1 MSTSNDRTS
10 TEFRHSEQPSR
21 SGGTD
26 EPPLN
31 PIQGRAPISG
41 AAIPHTSDEVPVMKE
56 SAAAV
61 LNGQLPTY
69 VTLDQAAQI
78 TEQSV
83 KTIRRR
89 IADGTLPAYR
99 FGGRNIRIR
108 LDDLEAA
115 ARLIPAARSW
125 ADQR

>member
-1 MSTSNDRTS
+1 MTA
-10 TEFRHSEQPSR
+10 Q
-21 SGGTD
+21 
-26 EPPLN
+26 
-31 PIQGRAPISG
+31 QAGR
-41 AAIPHTSDEVPVMKE
+41 EV
-56 SAAAV
+56 
-61 LNGQLPTY
+61 PTY
-69 VTLDQAAQI
+69 VTLEHAAQI

-115 ARLIPAARSW
+115 ARPIPTAQTWRENS
-125 ADQR
+125 

>member
-1 MSTSNDRTS
+1 MTA
-10 TEFRHSEQPSR
+10 
-21 SGGTD
+21 
-26 EPPLN
+26 PPT
-31 PIQGRAPISG
+31 GS
-41 AAIPHTSDEVPVMKE
+41 K
-56 SAAAV
+56 
-61 LNGQLPTY
+61 LPTY
-69 VTLDQAAQI
+69 VTLEHAAQI

-115 ARLIPAARSW
+115 ARLIPALRNWQDA
-125 ADQR
+125 Q